1 MTKVAVVGLGAMGS
15 RIARRLV
22 EAGNDLVVWNADVRK
37 TVPLTQAGAAAA
49 ESQAEAARRAKVVIT
64 MVSDPTA
71 LREVTGGSDGVVAGA
86 EDCTT
91 IVQMSTIG
99 PAPVRELASALP
111 PGIGLLDTP
120 VLGSIAE
127 AEAGSLQIFV
137 GGDDELVKR
146 WRPLLS
152 VLGQVNHVGPVGA
165 GSAAKLVANST
176 LVGIIGVLGEA
187 LALARRLG
195 LPDQVAFD
203 VLATTPLASQ
213 AERRRRRGRIRRVSA
228 AFCAL
233 ACEEGRRSDSRGSA
247 GCGPTADASCAE
259 LVGRCR
265 TGRPRRPGLFG
276 SSCPD
281 PRAAAVRA
289 TTLRLSSAA

>member
-22 EAGNDLVVWNADVRK
+22 EAGNDLVVWNRDVSK

-49 ESQAEAARRAKVVIT
+49 ENPAEAARRAEVVIT

-71 LREVTGGSDGVVAGA
+71 LREVTGGPDGVVAGA
-86 EDCTT
+86 EDGTT
-91 IVQMSTIG
+91 IVQMSTVG

-187 LALARRLG
+187 LALARILG
-195 LPDQVAFD
+195 LRDQVAFD
-203 VLATTPLASQ
+203 VLATTALGAQ
-213 AERRRRRGRIRRVSA
+213 AERRRDSVEAGEYPPRFALSLAKKDADLILDA
-228 AFCAL
+228 AQGTDLRLTQAAQTWL
-233 ACEEGRRSDSRGSA
+233 
-247 GCGPTADASCAE
+247 ADAERAGRGDQDYSAVLAE
-259 LVGRCR
+259 ILEQSR
-265 TGRPRRPGLFG
+265 
-276 SSCPD
+276 
-281 PRAAAVRA
+281 
-289 TTLRLSSAA
+289 

>member
-15 RIARRLV
+15 RIARRLI
-22 EAGNDLVVWNADVRK
+22 EAGNDLAVWNRDVSK

-49 ESQAEAARRAKVVIT
+49 ESPAEAARRAEVVIT

-71 LREVTGGSDGVVAGA
+71 LREVTGGPDGVVAGA
-86 EDCTT
+86 EDGTT
-91 IVQMSTIG
+91 IVQMSTVG
-99 PAPVRELASALP
+99 PAPVRELASGLP

-187 LALARRLG
+187 LALARILG
-195 LPDQVAFD
+195 LRDQVAFD
-203 VLATTPLASQ
+203 VLATTALGAQ
-213 AERRRRRGRIRRVSA
+213 AERRRDSVEAGEYPPRFALSLAKKDADLILDA
-228 AFCAL
+228 AQGTDLRLTQAAQTWL
-233 ACEEGRRSDSRGSA
+233 
-247 GCGPTADASCAE
+247 ADAERAGRGDQDYSAVLAE
-259 LVGRCR
+259 ILEQSR
-265 TGRPRRPGLFG
+265 
-276 SSCPD
+276 
-281 PRAAAVRA
+281 
-289 TTLRLSSAA
+289 

>member
-15 RIARRLV
+15 RIAGRLV
-22 EAGNDLVVWNADVRK
+22 EAGNDLVVWNRDVLK

-49 ESQAEAARRAKVVIT
+49 ETPAEAARRVEVVIT
-64 MVSDPTA
+64 MVSDTTA

-86 EDCTT
+86 EDGTT
-91 IVQMSTIG
+91 IVQMSTVG
-99 PAPVRELASALP
+99 PDPVRELASALP

-187 LALARRLG
+187 LALAHSLG
-195 LPDQVAFD
+195 LSDQVAFD
-203 VLATTPLASQ
+203 VLATTALAAQ
-213 AERRRRRGRIRRVSA
+213 AERRRDSVESGEYPPRFALSLAKKDADLILEA
-228 AFCAL
+228 APGTHLRLMQAAQSWL
-233 ACEEGRRSDSRGSA
+233 
-247 GCGPTADASCAE
+247 ADAERA
-259 LVGRCR
+259 GR
-265 TGRPRRPGLFG
+265 GDQDYSAVLAQILEQ
-276 SSCPD
+276 SS
-281 PRAAAVRA
+281 
-289 TTLRLSSAA
+289 